1 MVVVRNRIGATK
13 SLVAA
18 DQFTTEAD
26 TTPPAGKGAGF
37 RPHELLEA
45 ALASCAAISLRMF
58 ADERGIALEAVAVCV
73 ELDRSHTDATVF
85 RTTID
90 LEGDLSDRERMLL
103 LQAGRSCPVRRTLS
117 RRLSFADPA
126 MLR

>member
-1 MVVVRNRIGATK
+1 MIVVRNRFGATR

-18 DQFTTEAD
+18 DQFITEAD

-58 ADERGIALEAVAVCV
+58 ATERGIALETVAVSV
-73 ELDRSHTDATVF
+73 ELDRSHTDETVC
-85 RTTID
+85 RTSID
-90 LEGDLSDRERMLL
+90 LEGDLSERERTLL
-103 LQAGRSCPVRRTLS
+103 LQAARSCPVRRTLS
-117 RRLSFADPA
+117 RRLSFADSE